1 MQNRNFDLLDVV
13 NSAAV
18 KRRLFIKQTAALA
31 VTATVPSALQVLPDN
46 SLSEKIPTKGFAAN
60 NTSGILSPFRFDR
73 RPVGDNDVQIEIM
86 YCGVC
91 HSDIHSVRSE
101 WKTEKYPLVPGH
113 EIAGIV
119 VKVGKNVT
127 KFKIGDHA
135 GVGCMVDSCGVC
147 ISCTAGHEQYC
158 DKNET
163 VFTYGAPDKILGGIT
178 QGGYSK
184 TIVVKDSFV
193 INIPMS
199 MDLKTAAPILCAG
212 VTTFSPILAWQVKKG
227 MTVGIA
233 GIGGLGHMAIKL
245 AVAKGADVIAF
256 TTSPSKVADIKRF
269 GAKEVVVV
277 DDISKLTPYTR
288 KMDYMISTIP
298 AKFNIDA
305 YLPLVKRNA
314 TFTQL
319 GIGAQPL
326 SVNMGALTHTRVNFI
341 GSLIG
346 GIAETQEVIN
356 FCALNNIAPEIELIN
371 IKDINDTMNNVVA
384 KKARYRYVI
393 DMATL

>member
-1 MQNRNFDLLDVV
+1 MQNKNHDLLIDV
-13 NSAAV
+13 NTATV
-18 KRRLFIKQTAALA
+18 KRRRFIKQSSAIAAMA
-31 VTATVPSALQVLPDN
+31 VIPSSLQV
-46 SLSEKIPTKGFAAN
+46 FASKSPAKN
-60 NTSGILSPFRFDR
+60 IATLGYAAKSTDGILSSWSFER
-73 RPVGDNDVQIEIM
+73 RPVGDNDVQIEIL

-91 HSDIHSVRSE
+91 HSDIHAVRSE
-101 WKTEKYPLVPGH
+101 WKQEKYPMVPGH
-113 EIAGIV
+113 EIAGRIIN
-119 VKVGKNVT
+119 VGKKVT

-163 VFTYGAPDKILGGIT
+163 IFTYGSPDKILGGIT

-193 INIPMS
+193 INIPKT

-212 VTTFSPILAWQVKKG
+212 VTTYSPILAWQVKKG
-227 MTVGIA
+227 MTVGVA

-256 TTSPSKVADIKRF
+256 TTSPSKVEDLKRF
-269 GAKEVVVV
+269 GAKEIVVV
-277 DDISKLTPYTR
+277 DDLKKLASHFQ

-298 AKFNIDA
+298 AAFNIDA

-314 TFTQL
+314 TFTQV
-319 GIGAQPL
+319 GIGAKPL
-326 SVNMGALTHTRVNFI
+326 SVNMGALTHTRVNLI

-346 GIAETQEVIN
+346 GIAETQAVIN
-356 FCALNNIAPEIELIN
+356 FCASNNIAPEIELIN
-371 IKDINDTMNNVVA
+371 IKDINTTMDNVVA

>member
-1 MQNRNFDLLDVV
+1 MQNKNHELADVV
-13 NSAAV
+13 NTATV
-18 KRRLFIKQTAALA
+18 KRRRFIKQTSAITALSVVPGSLQMFA
-31 VTATVPSALQVLPDN
+31 GNDLSKNIAT
-46 SLSEKIPTKGFAAN
+46 EGFAAN
-60 NTSGILSPFRFDR
+60 SANGILSSWSFER
-73 RPVGDNDVQIEIM
+73 RPVGDNDVQIEILF
-86 YCGVC
+86 CGVC
-91 HSDIHSVRSE
+91 HSDIHTVRSE
-101 WKTEKYPLVPGH
+101 WRPEKYPLVPGH
-113 EIAGIV
+113 EIAGRVI
-119 VKVGKNVT
+119 KVGKNVT

-147 ISCTAGHEQYC
+147 ISCLAGHEQYC

-163 VFTYGAPDKILGGIT
+163 VFTYASPDKNIGGIT

-193 INIPMS
+193 ISIPMS

-212 VTTFSPILAWQVKKG
+212 VTTFSPILAWHVKKG
-227 MTVGIA
+227 MTVGVA

-256 TTSPSKVADIKRF
+256 TTSPSKVEDIKRF

-277 DDISKLTPYTR
+277 DDVSKLAAYNQ
-288 KMDYMISTIP
+288 KMDYMISTIS
-298 AKFNIDA
+298 AKFNVDA
-305 YLPLVKRNA
+305 YLTLVKRNA
-314 TFTQL
+314 TFTQV

-326 SVNMGALTHTRVNFI
+326 SINMGALAHTRVNLI

-346 GIAETQEVIN
+346 GIAETQAVID

-371 IKDINDTMNNVVA
+371 IKDINTTMDNVVA